1 MWMKRLVLVGW
12 LFAACSGA
20 GPTDAGVPD
29 AGIDA
34 GPECFGVPP
43 RLSATCVGLDT
54 FSSICGAL
62 FSSTVS
68 AHFQGCDAGEGIV
81 GYLGVS
87 DCGEFATVS
96 WTYGFPGDTYECFY
110 PRDGGTVV
118 GALNFSDHGVLA
130 AGRVGDCV
138 SGPPSMCRDGG

>member
-1 MWMKRLVLVGW
+1 
-12 LFAACSGA
+12 
-20 GPTDAGVPD
+20 
-29 AGIDA
+29 
-34 GPECFGVPP
+34 
-43 RLSATCVGLDT
+43 LSAICVNLDT
-54 FSSICGAL
+54 FSSICGAS
-62 FSSTVS
+62 FASTVA
-68 AHFQGCDAGEGIV
+68 AHYQGCDAGPGIV

-110 PRDGGTVV
+110 PRDGGSAV